1 MNSFPQCSTDVQDDD
16 GKTYT
21 DRFLS
26 LFSKKPSAIPIVFL
40 HGWPG
45 SVVDFLPML
54 RHVRARYAS
63 PVELPYHVIVPHL
76 IGFGYSSP
84 PPLDKDFAVQDN
96 AGLVPEMM
104 HLLGFTAERG
114 GCIVQGGDPGGA
126 VAPSTAALNPACRLV
141 HVNMVIILP
150 PDGIDVEADIAKG
163 PYTKDEVESLQRS
176 AEFGVSGVAYAQL
189 QGTKPATAGLAVG
202 NSPVSLLAW

>member
-1 MNSFPQCSTDVQDDD
+1 MARHT
-16 GKTYT
+16 
-21 DRFLS
+21 RLS

-45 SVVDFLPML
+45 SVVHFLPML

-96 AGLVPEMM
+96 ADLVSEMM

-114 GCIVQGGDPGGA
+114 GCVVQGGDLEGA
-126 VAPSTAALNPACRLV
+126 VGPSTAALDPACRLV
-141 HVNMVIILP
+141 HVYMAIMPP
-150 PDGIDVEADIAKG
+150 PDGIDVETDVSNGLYA
-163 PYTKDEVESLQRS
+163 KDEVESLQRS

-189 QGTKPATAGLAVG
+189 QGAKPATAGLAIG
-202 NSPVSLLAW
+202 SSPVSLLAW